1 MSGISKLIY
10 AKSLKSCKIHIAWEN
25 YVRQFNSGKLRSSH
39 GMTKNELSVD
49 GVARNQI
56 ICYKT
61 SI

>member
-10 AKSLKSCKIHIAWEN
+10 AKSLKSCKIRAWEN

-39 GMTKNELSVD
+39 GMAKNELSVD